1 MYNCVIQSYSHYVCF
16 INNKNVFQ
24 CNVLIFENKRRTG
37 YDINIAKENYLV
49 APFQMVRLMNETR
62 IWNLVKHLLGDV
74 FAKIE
79 NSYKPLTI
87 FAKKLNRRCST
98 WF

>member
-1 MYNCVIQSYSHYVCF
+1 
-16 INNKNVFQ
+16 
-24 CNVLIFENKRRTG
+24 
-37 YDINIAKENYLV
+37 
-49 APFQMVRLMNETR
+49 MVRLMNETR
-62 IWNLVKHLLGDV
+62 IWNLVKHLLQGV

-79 NSYKPLTI
+79 NGYKPLTI